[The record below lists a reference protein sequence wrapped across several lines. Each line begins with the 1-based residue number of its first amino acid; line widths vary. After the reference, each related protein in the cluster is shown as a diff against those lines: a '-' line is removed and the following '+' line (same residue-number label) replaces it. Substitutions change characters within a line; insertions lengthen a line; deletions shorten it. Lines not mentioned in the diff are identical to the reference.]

1 MTHLHRVEGK
11 ILLFVSQFY
20 NANIDAT
27 FTSNKLYIFKEE
39 KVVLEG
45 SRSKINSMWYIN
57 IQNKLPENNTPLKNI
72 YNWVYENR
80 KREESINYFYQE
92 LWNPVTAICFNA
104 IKSGFSA
111 TWTGITV
118 ELITKHLKTS
128 TVTTKLH
135 QRSARSN
142 AQSTRQ
148 VAPKI

>member
-11 ILLFVSQFY
+11 ILLSVSQFY

-92 LWNPVTAICFNA
+92 LWNPVTEICFNA

-128 TVTTKLH
+128 TVATKLH